1 MVVPSNLDDRQI
13 LFSNEEDDAA
23 SHTAS
28 KNAIPSCAAEWHF
41 LDLVEVLVEAVN
53 FTELWWKIKSPK
65 SSITSGEMS
74 GGSSGVRTPDTLIK
88 SQVLYQLS

>member
-13 LFSNEEDDAA
+13 LFSNEEDDVA

-41 LDLVEVLVEAVN
+41 LDLVKVLVEVMN
-53 FTELWWKIKSPK
+53 FMRIK
-65 SSITSGEMS
+65 
-74 GGSSGVRTPDTLIK
+74 
-88 SQVLYQLS
+88 

>member
-1 MVVPSNLDDRQI
+1 MVVPSNLDDKQI

-53 FTELWWKIKSPK
+53 FTELWWKIKNPK
-65 SSITSGEMS
+65 SSMTSG
-74 GGSSGVRTPDTLIK
+74 
-88 SQVLYQLS
+88 

>member
-13 LFSNEEDDAA
+13 LFSNEEDDEA

-41 LDLVEVLVEAVN
+41 LDLVKVLVAVMN
-53 FTELWWKIKSPK
+53 F
-65 SSITSGEMS
+65 MR
-74 GGSSGVRTPDTLIK
+74 VR
-88 SQVLYQLS
+88 